1 MQKKLKKIAII
12 TIAMLRENRGLI
24 AGLVGEIS
32 SDLRGVCS
40 GLRGVCSG
48 LRGDCSGLRG
58 EIDECKISDVE
69 RKAGL
74 NISDL
79 IDV

>member
-32 SDLRGVCS
+32 S
-40 GLRGVCSG
+40 G

-58 EIDECKISDVE
+58 DIDECKISDVE

>member
-40 GLRGVCSG
+40 GLRG
-48 LRGDCSGLRG
+48 DCSGLRG
-58 EIDECKISDVE
+58 EIDEFLRAWGPPE
-69 RKAGL
+69 REE
-74 NISDL
+74 I
-79 IDV
+79 